1 MRTFIFF
8 SLLLSTCY
16 AAPAYAKIMDAVW
29 DGSCHVIDQ
38 STNIHQNPENVKKQT
53 GYLPEEFDGYT
64 GDISGCLPPLTVMGP
79 K

>member
-29 DGSCHVIDQ
+29 DGSCHVITQ
-38 STNIHQNPENVKKQT
+38 NTNVHQNPDNVKKQT
-53 GYLPEEFDGYT
+53 GYMPSDLI
-64 GDISGCLPPLTVMGP
+64 GDTSDIIPCLPPTVMGP